1 MVGKYLSTEEKSR
14 VLALREEN
22 VTQKE
27 IARRTGRSLTAIKD
41 LLRRARD
48 LPDGGVPL
56 HKNIPGRPRK
66 TSTTTDRLLK
76 RKVTIKPAI
85 TSSEL
90 KKELSIPLQ
99 NVSERTIRHRLQKD
113 LDLPSRR
120 AALKPML
127 TQKMKNKRVAFCK
140 KYKDW
145 TIQQWRNVMFSDES
159 NFKCIQG
166 TPGRVRRP
174 PGSNRCDPRYTTKTV
189 KHSDYVM
196 IWGAF
201 SGTMG
206 RGGLYFL
213 PKNETMNGIKY
224 IDVLEA
230 HLLPFYRIHG
240 CAFFQQDSAPCHTS
254 KLVKKW
260 LSDHSISVLE
270 WPGNSPDLNP
280 IENCWHQMKVALKNK
295 DVASVPRLKAEL
307 VKLWINMDMD
317 YFLKLADSMPK
328 RIFDVLAVKGDMT
341 KY

>member
-1 MVGKYLSTEEKSR
+1 MVGKYLSMEEKSR
-14 VLALREEN
+14 VLALRKEN
-22 VTQKE
+22 VSQKE

-48 LPDGGVPL
+48 LPDGEVPL

-66 TSTTTDRLLK
+66 TSTNTDRLLK
-76 RKVTIKPAI
+76 RKVTIKPGI

-90 KKELSIPLQ
+90 KKELSTPLQ

-113 LDLPSRR
+113 LGLPTRR

-174 PGSNRCDPRYTTKTV
+174 SGSNRCDPRYTTKTV

-196 IWGAF
+196 IWGCF
-201 SGTMG
+201 SGRMG

-213 PKNETMNGIKY
+213 PKNETMSGSKY
-224 IDVLEA
+224 IDVLET
-230 HLLPFYRIHG
+230 HLLPFYGIHR
-240 CAFFQQDSAPCHTS
+240 CSFFQQDSAPCHTS

-260 LSDHSISVLE
+260 LSDQSISVLE

-295 DVASVPRLKAEL
+295 DTASVPRLKDEL
-307 VKLWINMDMD
+307 KNLWINMDKD

-328 RIFDVLAVKGDMT
+328 RICDVLAVKGDMT